1 MSGHHSFDKL
11 RNRMTPE
18 RRAYNA
24 AKTQELLAGL
34 SLCEARGQAQA
45 DLAKRLKVKR
55 QVIANMERRADMYVG
70 NLRRCIENMGGTLE
84 ITARFPKGS
93 VTIAKFSEVDAQTDE
108 RPQRESTT

>member
-24 AKTQELLAGL
+24 AKTE
-34 SLCEARGQAQA
+34 EF
-45 DLAKRLKVKR
+45 
-55 QVIANMERRADMYVG
+55 
-70 NLRRCIENMGGTLE
+70 TLE

-93 VTIAKFSEVDAQTDE
+93 VTIAKFSEVGAQTDE

>member
-24 AKTQELLAGL
+24 AKTEELLAEL
-34 SLCEARGQAQA
+34 SLCEARAQSQVN
-45 DLAKRLKVKR
+45 LSKRLKVER
-55 QVIANMERRADMYVG
+55 QAIANMERRA
-70 NLRRCIENMGGTLE
+70 
-84 ITARFPKGS
+84 
-93 VTIAKFSEVDAQTDE
+93 AQTDE

>member
-24 AKTQELLAGL
+24 AKTEELLAEL
-34 SLCEARGQAQA
+34 SRCEAHAQSQV
-45 DLAKRLKVKR
+45 DLAKRLKVER
-55 QVIANMERRADMYVG
+55 QAIANMERR
-70 NLRRCIENMGGTLE
+70 
-84 ITARFPKGS
+84 
-93 VTIAKFSEVDAQTDE
+93 DAQTDE